1 MEEDSDYDTVEGE
14 PVSIMF
20 LPFKQCKTEQAP
32 WID

>member
-1 MEEDSDYDTVEGE
+1 MEEDSDYDTVESE

-20 LPFKQCKTEQAP
+20 LPFKQCKTEAP